1 VSTSHPAELAVTAR
15 ALGLREGPVHA
26 EVRLNAQGAWVV
38 EIAARSIGGLCSTVL
53 EFSGGRSLEELIHH
67 CRASCSF

>member
-1 VSTSHPAELAVTAR
+1 
-15 ALGLREGPVHA
+15 
-26 EVRLNAQGAWVV
+26 VV